1 MLVRRERYRYNTG
14 MYAVTKRIPI
24 PPPRAAARR
33 YPWADM
39 AKGDSF
45 FVPLTAASP
54 IAVRAAAHYAGRR
67 SSNGERYMTS
77 QRTEGGVPG
86 TRVWRVK

>member
-1 MLVRRERYRYNTG
+1 
-14 MYAVTKRIPI
+14 
-24 PPPRAAARR
+24 
-33 YPWADM
+33 M